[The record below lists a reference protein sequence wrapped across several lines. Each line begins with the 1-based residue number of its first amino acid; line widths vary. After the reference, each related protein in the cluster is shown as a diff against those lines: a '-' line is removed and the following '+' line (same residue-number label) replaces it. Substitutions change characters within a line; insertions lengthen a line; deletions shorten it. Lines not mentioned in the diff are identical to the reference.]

1 MKAIPVSNPIFSGC
15 RLRHNR
21 RYSQTKSFVVNAR
34 RGANNRRNIV
44 DENMIVL
51 RMRIR
56 EMEMDGLPPARSEN
70 WMEWEKN
77 YYEHYIGDVCEAM
90 RMVQMC
96 LMNNR
101 TSLVLGIL
109 TVLML
114 IVTLS
119 VSDVIYDFIS
129 LVKLL

>member
-1 MKAIPVSNPIFSGC
+1 MKAIPFSNPVFSGC
-15 RLRHNR
+15 RRRHH
-21 RYSQTKSFVVNAR
+21 SQTKSFVVNAR
-34 RGANNRRNIV
+34 RGANDRRNIV

-51 RMRIR
+51 RMRIK
-56 EMEMDGLPPARSEN
+56 EVEMDGLPPARSEN
-70 WMEWEKN
+70 WMEWEKK
-77 YYEHYIGDVCEAM
+77 YYEHYIGDVCEVM

-101 TSLVLGIL
+101 PSLVLGTL
-109 TVLML
+109 ALLML
-114 IVTLS
+114 IMTLS